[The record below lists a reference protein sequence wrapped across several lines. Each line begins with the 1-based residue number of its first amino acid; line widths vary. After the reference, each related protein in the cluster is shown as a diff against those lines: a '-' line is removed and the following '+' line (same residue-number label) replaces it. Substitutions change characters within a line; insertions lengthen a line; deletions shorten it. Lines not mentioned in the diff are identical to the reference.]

1 MKDKNSFDVII
12 IGGSYA
18 GLSAAMALGRSLRN
32 VLIIDSGFPC
42 NKQTPHS
49 HNFITQDGETPLAIA
64 EKAKA
69 QVLNYDTVRFHNGL
83 AISGKKIE
91 TGFEI
96 TTQQGE
102 TFQAKKLIFAS
113 GIKDSMPDIKG
124 FSECWGISVIH
135 CPYCHG
141 YEFRNQK
148 TGIFINGEKAFHIA
162 SLVKNLTDDVTI
174 LSSEKDSFTAEQLEK
189 FNKHN
194 ITINQKQITQIEH
207 QNGFITNVVFE
218 DGSKESFKAIYASLP
233 FEQQSDI
240 PKSLGCE
247 HTDTG
252 YIQTDTLQ
260 RTTVPGVF
268 ACGDNSN
275 PMRAVAQ
282 AVFSGNMA
290 GAVVN
295 KELVDDVF

>member
-18 GLSAAMALGRSLRN
+18 GLSAAMALGRSLRT
-32 VLIIDSGFPC
+32 VLVIDSGLPC

-49 HNFITQDGETPLAIA
+49 HNFITQDGETPSAIT

-69 QVLNYDTVRFHNGL
+69 QVLHYHTVLFHNGI
-83 AISGKKIE
+83 AVSGTK
-91 TGFEI
+91 THSGFEI

-102 TFQAKKLIFAS
+102 IFQAKKLIFAS
-113 GIKDSMPDIKG
+113 GIKDIMPDIKG
-124 FSECWGISVIH
+124 FADCWGISVIH

-162 SLVKNLTDDVTI
+162 SLVNNLTDDIT
-174 LSSEKDSFTAEQLEK
+174 LLTSEKDSFTPEQLEK
-189 FNKHN
+189 LHKHN
-194 ITINQKQITQIEH
+194 ITINEKQITEIEH
-207 QNGFITNVVFE
+207 KNGYITHVVFE
-218 DGSKESFKAIYASLP
+218 DGSKESFTAIYAALP

-247 HTDTG
+247 HTDSG

-260 RTTVPGVF
+260 RTTIPGVF

-282 AVFSGNMA
+282 AVFTGNMA

>member
-12 IGGSYA
+12 IGRSYA
-18 GLSAAMALGRSLRN
+18 GWSAAMTLGRSLRT
-32 VLIIDSGFPC
+32 VLVSASGLPC

-49 HNFITQDGETPLAIA
+49 HNFITQDGETPSAIA

-69 QVLNYDTVRFHNGL
+69 QVLHYHTALFHNGL
-83 AISGKKIE
+83 AISGTK
-91 TGFEI
+91 TSSGFEI
-96 TTQQGE
+96 TTQQGDI
-102 TFQAKKLIFAS
+102 FQAKKLIFAS
-113 GIKDSMPDIKG
+113 GIKDIMPDIKG
-124 FSECWGISVIH
+124 FADCWGMSVIH

-162 SLVKNLTDDVTI
+162 SLVNNLTDDIT
-174 LSSEKDSFTAEQLEK
+174 LLTSEKDSFTPEQLEK
-189 FNKHN
+189 LHKHN
-194 ITINQKQITQIEH
+194 ITINEKQITEIEH
-207 QNGFITNVVFE
+207 KNGYITHVVFE
-218 DGSKESFKAIYASLP
+218 DGSKESFTAIYAALP

-247 HTDTG
+247 HTDSG

-260 RTTVPGVF
+260 RTTIPGVF
-268 ACGDNSN
+268 ACGDNSH

-282 AVFSGNMA
+282 AVFTGNMA

>member
-1 MKDKNSFDVII
+1 MKSKNSFDVII

-32 VLIIDSGFPC
+32 VLIIDSGAPC
-42 NKQTPHS
+42 NQQTPHS
-49 HNFITQDGETPLAIA
+49 HNFITQDGETPSAIA
-64 EKAKA
+64 EKAKN
-69 QVLNYDTVRFHNGL
+69 QVLNYETVNFHNGL
-83 AISGKKIE
+83 AVTGKKI
-91 TGFEI
+91 TSGFEI

-113 GIKDSMPDIKG
+113 GIKDKMPDIKG
-124 FSECWGISVIH
+124 LADCWGISVIH

-162 SLVKNLTDDVTI
+162 SLVNNLTDDIT
-174 LSSEKDSFTAEQLEK
+174 LLTSEKDSFTPEQLEK
-189 FNKHN
+189 LHKHN
-194 ITINQKQITQIEH
+194 ITINEKQITEIEH
-207 QNGFITNVVFE
+207 KNGYITHVVFE
-218 DGSKESFKAIYASLP
+218 DGSKESFTAIYAALP
-233 FEQQSDI
+233 FKQQSDI

-247 HTDTG
+247 HTDSG

-260 RTTVPGVF
+260 RTTIPGVF

-282 AVFSGNMA
+282 AVFTGNMA

>member
-218 DGSKESFKAIYASLP
+218 DGSNESFKAIYASLP